1 MFVLIIGGGRTG
13 TELAHLLL
21 EQQHKIRIIENR
33 PDILARLHREL
44 PTEII
49 YQGNA
54 TEPAILEQAGIRE
67 AQVVAACLA
76 EDAENLVICYL
87 ARQLFN
93 VSRTV
98 ARINNPRNAWLFDH
112 KFHVDVSVNHCDIM
126 ARIIEEDVSMG
137 DMITLLKLHG
147 GDYSIIEETIAPG
160 ARGTC
165 IPLKDL
171 KLPENCVIAAII
183 RDGKVVVPRGT
194 SAFQEG
200 DQVLAVTDRQGAELL
215 TDLFSTPESA

>member
-21 EQQHKIRIIENR
+21 EQKHKIRIVEDR
-33 PDILARLHREL
+33 SEILARLHREL

-49 YQGNA
+49 FQGDA
-54 TEPAILEQAGIRE
+54 TEPAALEEAGIRE

-76 EDAENLVICYL
+76 DDAQNLVVCYL
-87 ARQLFN
+87 ARQLFS
-93 VSRTV
+93 VTRTV
-98 ARINNPRNAWLFDH
+98 ARINNPRNAWLFDE
-112 KFHVDVSVNHCDIM
+112 KFCVDVAVNHCDIM
-126 ARIIEEDVSMG
+126 ARIIEEEVSFG
-137 DMITLLKLHG
+137 DMVTLLKLHG

-171 KLPENCVIAAII
+171 NLPEDCVIAAIL
-183 RDGKVVVPRGT
+183 RGGKVIVPRGG
-194 SAFQEG
+194 SAFQGG
-200 DQVLAVTDRQGAELL
+200 DQVLAVTNRQGAAFL
-215 TDLFSTPESA
+215 TELFSAP